1 MCAYVRSCSCF
12 PVGRRQWGRAS
23 PRPPGAAPSPQD
35 LWGPVG
41 HRRAEARRQPHPGE
55 RHLRQQPPRPALPPP
70 PALFALRWLEP
81 WQSGHG
87 CCIWLLPF
95 FSSISNQP
103 TFEPLNQGT
112 THPFKGCRPPP
123 SFSSSPAA
131 TSLSC
136 IFVCKF
142 FSISALRP
150 RKQYGSG
157 QCIPAIPPT
166 IHKGSPKIGGFAPPF
181 LCPFLKKNR
190 DFCWE
195 SFPS

>member
-1 MCAYVRSCSCF
+1 MCARMCAHVHVF
-12 PVGRRQWGRAS
+12 PLAAGSGVGQ
-23 PRPPGAAPSPQD
+23 AP
-35 LWGPVG
+35 G
-41 HRRAEARRQPHPGE
+41 HRGPLPLRRIFGGRWGIVVQKRAGSLIQENDIYANSRPG
-55 RHLRQQPPRPALPPP
+55 LPYPP

-157 QCIPAIPPT
+157 QCIPTIPPT